1 MIRKLIKIS
10 TIVFL
15 LVIMVIFYLSLIG
28 IKTEK
33 FNEGIINKISKIN
46 KRINLDLVD
55 VKFLLNPSN
64 FTVNITTKDPTVLLG
79 SKKLK
84 IKEIKTNISLKSLIT
99 NEFSVDDLKL
109 STKFIKLDDL
119 ILLAKSFKNS
129 PELFLLDSAIK
140 GGLLTVNAS
149 LQFDKNGNIK
159 KNYQITGIIK
169 NTKLN
174 FLNQIKVSN
183 LSLQF
188 DIQKNKFSLMKIKS
202 KINGIQLSSPL
213 IKINKKKDQFFVTG
227 KILTN
232 QKEFNRDQIN
242 IMNVGF
248 LKDSNIEKIRFKSEN
263 DISFNINKRLKV
275 KDLEIQSKVNL
286 DKLIIKNNFMNL
298 KLYLPSIEKLVN
310 FENHK
315 ISINYGKDK
324 LNIRGNGK
332 FFFKDKFDSINY
344 EVIKND
350 NKFIFNTKTNFKNNK
365 LLIDFLDY

>member
-174 FLNQIKVSN
+174 FLN
-183 LSLQF
+183 
-188 DIQKNKFSLMKIKS
+188 
-202 KINGIQLSSPL
+202 
-213 IKINKKKDQFFVTG
+213 
-227 KILTN
+227 
-232 QKEFNRDQIN
+232 
-242 IMNVGF
+242 
-248 LKDSNIEKIRFKSEN
+248 
-263 DISFNINKRLKV
+263 
-275 KDLEIQSKVNL
+275 
-286 DKLIIKNNFMNL
+286 
-298 KLYLPSIEKLVN
+298 
-310 FENHK
+310 
-315 ISINYGKDK
+315 
-324 LNIRGNGK
+324 
-332 FFFKDKFDSINY
+332 
-344 EVIKND
+344 
-350 NKFIFNTKTNFKNNK
+350 
-365 LLIDFLDY
+365 